1 MEYLI
6 DTNILSDYI
15 KGALPQKTRNV
26 LRKQSIIKISFITR
40 IELLCWKEQ
49 EDAIKNLISICSV
62 ENITEEI
69 INECI
74 NIRRRYAIKLPDA
87 IIAATAI
94 SENLTLITGNSKDFK
109 AVRGLKF
116 FKP

>member
-1 MEYLI
+1 MGYLI

-26 LRKQSIIKISFITR
+26 LRRQSIIKISFIAK
-40 IELLCWKEQ
+40 IELLCWKEH
-49 EDAIKNLISICSV
+49 EYVIKNLLSICSV

-74 NIRRRYAIKLPDA
+74 NIRRSYAIKLPDA

-94 SENLTLITGNSKDFK
+94 SENLILITGNSKDFK
-109 AVRGLKF
+109 AVRGLKIL
-116 FKP
+116 KP

>member
-1 MEYLI
+1 MGYLI

-15 KGALPQKTRNV
+15 KGTLPQKTRSI
-26 LRKQSIIKISFITR
+26 LRKQSMIRISFITK
-40 IELLCWKEQ
+40 IELLCWKEH
-49 EDAIKNLISICSV
+49 DDTIKNLISICSV
-62 ENITEEI
+62 ENVTEGI

-74 NIRRRYAIKLPDA
+74 NIRRRYTIKLPDA

-109 AVRGLKF
+109 IVRGLKVL
-116 FKP
+116 KL

>member
-1 MEYLI
+1 MGYLI

-26 LRKQSIIKISFITR
+26 LRKQSIIRISFITK
-40 IELLCWKEQ
+40 IELLCWKEH
-49 EDAIKNLISICSV
+49 EDVIKNFISICSV

-69 INECI
+69 INKCI
-74 NIRRRYAIKLPDA
+74 SIRRSYAIKLPDA

-109 AVRGLKF
+109 AVRGLKIL
-116 FKP
+116 KP